1 MKTKNNVQ
9 KAVLRS
15 GAVVISFLLIT
26 FTVSANGFWKHLLTH
41 NSFNQIAQ
49 ALVVNSVEKP
59 LPAARPVTT
68 GHYADFPVAATDSRL
83 ALEPWMTNVSNFT
96 KTSAPQVEQAADQAL
111 RLESWMLEESNFEF
125 KNAADKPLKLEGWMT
140 DYSFWSG
147 KNL

>member
-26 FTVSANGFWKHLLTH
+26 FTVSANGFWMHLLTH

-59 LPAARPVTT
+59 FAAARPVTT
-68 GHYADFPVAATDSRL
+68 DRYAALMVAASDSRL

-96 KTSAPQVEQAADQAL
+96 KTSDLQVEQAADQAL
-111 RLESWMLEESNFEF
+111 RLESWMLEESNFKFE
-125 KNAADKPLKLEGWMT
+125 NAADEPLKLEGWMT
-140 DYSFWSG
+140 DYSLWTG
-147 KNL
+147 KNQ